1 MCRGCVSG
9 KFKGLTIVT
18 TNNQNYQN
26 LDDNTIK
33 NLDKNITDKVSTIH
47 NIPLEYFLDKD
58 KFALLAH
65 FINVNRLLFLTDKN
79 FEFDNDNFFLVSFF
93 GFKEYARSKI

>member
-47 NIPLEYFLDKD
+47 NIP
-58 KFALLAH
+58 
-65 FINVNRLLFLTDKN
+65 
-79 FEFDNDNFFLVSFF
+79 
-93 GFKEYARSKI
+93 